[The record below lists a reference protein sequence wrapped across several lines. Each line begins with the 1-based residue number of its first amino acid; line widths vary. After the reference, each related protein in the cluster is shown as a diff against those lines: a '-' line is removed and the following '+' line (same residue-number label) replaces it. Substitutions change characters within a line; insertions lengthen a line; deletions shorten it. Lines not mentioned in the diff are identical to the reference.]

1 MSKKEKEEKKEKPKG
16 LNAIL
21 DSIRK
26 EYGDGSIMDGLSAT
40 SILKNIDAISTGS
53 LALDIALGVG
63 GIPRGRITEI
73 YGPEGSG
80 KTTLCLEAIAS
91 VQRAGGKAA
100 FIDVENALLNKY
112 ATAVGVDMSKLIF
125 SQPSSG
131 EEAIDIAVKL
141 AESGE
146 LQLIVVDSVAML
158 VPQAEIDGE
167 IGDSHPG
174 AQARLMAEGCRKLIG
189 ALNKT
194 NTALIF
200 TNQLREKIG
209 VMFGSPETQP
219 GGRTL
224 KFAASVRI
232 DIRRI
237 GLLDVGPNGKPRG
250 MRVRTKVVKN
260 KVAPPLHEPEFEIV
274 FGEGI
279 DHINAMVEAAE
290 LVGSIKRSGSSYKF
304 GDKSFA
310 GKEKLSNYI
319 KENPDFAAAIDKDT
333 RVKAGIVDNTVKPP
347 TPVSNEAEEPVDE
360 LRLSDE

>member
-1 MSKKEKEEKKEKPKG
+1 MMSKKEKEEKKEKPKG

-26 EYGDGSIMDGLSAT
+26 EYGDGSIMDGLSAA
-40 SILKNIDAISTGS
+40 SIVKGIESFSTGS

-80 KTTLCLEAIAS
+80 KTTLCLEAIAT
-91 VQRAGGKAA
+91 VQKAGLKAA
-100 FIDVENALLNKY
+100 FIDVENALVNVY

-131 EEAIDIAVKL
+131 EEAIDIAIKL

-146 LQLIVVDSVAML
+146 VALIVVDSVAML
-158 VPQAEIDGE
+158 IPQAEIDGDV
-167 IGDSHPG
+167 GDSHPG
-174 AQARLMAEGCRKLIG
+174 AQARLMAEGCRRLIG
-189 ALNKT
+189 VLNKT

-237 GLLDVGPNGKPRG
+237 AMLEPGSNGRPKG
-250 MRVRTKVVKN
+250 IRVRTKVVKN
-260 KVAPPLHEPEFEIV
+260 KVAPPLHEPEFEII

-279 DHINAMVEAAE
+279 DHVGAMLEAAE
-290 LVGSIKRSGSSYKF
+290 LVGSVKRSGSSYKF

-310 GKEKLSNYI
+310 GKEKLRSYI
-319 KENPDFAAAIDKDT
+319 AENPAYAVAIDKET
-333 RVKAGIVDNTVKPP
+333 RVKAGIVDNTVKP
-347 TPVSNEAEEPVDE
+347 TKVSNEAEEPIDE
-360 LRLSDE
+360 LKLGDE